1 MLPATVWMFPVWP
14 VSVAARAGERTPTP
28 VPAAIRPATTVT
40 RPRRAG
46 TARRRFSDCWNIV
59 LLLGFEE
66 FLPGAPRTPVPANG
80 RAEARDPDGGEL
92 AGQEEPDGGEEDREK
107 EGDPVG
113 PDGGLVR

>member
-80 RAEARDPDGGEL
+80 RAEARDPDGGEP
-92 AGQEEPDGGEEDREK
+92 PDRPSGRPGTVGGGFLR
-107 EGDPVG
+107 PT
-113 PDGGLVR
+113 LRSLSR